1 MSNETIKVLLI
12 DDDEDDYILTRE
24 LFSLV
29 KDGEYELDW
38 AASYEEGLQ
47 VLARREHHVCLVD
60 YQLGELSG
68 AHLIH
73 QARESRF
80 TTPMILLTGQG
91 DHKIDVEAMEAG
103 ATDYLVKD
111 ETSPARLERTVRY
124 AVKLNVERCRA
135 EAELE
140 RRVAERTAQLQATNK
155 ELESFSY
162 SVSHDLRAP
171 LRHMDGFSQALLE
184 DYGSKL
190 DEDGKAYLQ
199 GVRNASREMA
209 QLIDDMLQL
218 ARVTRTEMQ
227 QGIVNLTELG
237 QEVIAELRSRDTV
250 GRDVIVNIDHGLSTF
265 GDKQLLRI
273 VLSNLLGN
281 AWKFT
286 SKREQAKIEFGQ
298 SEQGG
303 EQFYFV
309 GDNGA
314 GFEMEYADKL
324 FCAFQ
329 RLHTTVE
336 FEGTGIGLA
345 TVQRIVSRHGGR
357 VWAKGTVNEEAV
369 FYFTLPNQI
378 DIRPGAP
385 T

>member
-1 MSNETIKVLLI
+1 MNETIKVLLI
-12 DDDEDDYILTRE
+12 DDDEDDYVLTRE

-29 KDGEYELDW
+29 KDGRYELDW
-38 AASYEEGLQ
+38 APSYEEGLR
-47 VLARREHHVCLVD
+47 VAARREHHVCLVD
-60 YQLGELSG
+60 YRLGERSG
-68 AHLIH
+68 VQLIDE
-73 QARESRF
+73 ARELRL

-91 DHKIDVEAMEAG
+91 DRDIDVEAMEAG

-111 ETSPARLERTVRY
+111 ETSPARLERTIRY
-124 AVKLNVERCRA
+124 AVKLNTERCLA

-140 RRVAERTAQLQATNK
+140 QRVADRTAQLQAINK

-184 DYGSKL
+184 DYGDRL
-190 DEDGKAYLQ
+190 DADGKACLH

-218 ARVTRTEMQ
+218 ARVSRTEMQ
-227 QGIVNLTELG
+227 RDVVNLTELG
-237 QEVIAELRSRDTV
+237 QEIIAELRHKDTA
-250 GRDVIVNIDHGLSTF
+250 GRDVIFKIDQGLSTQ

-273 VLSNLLGN
+273 MLGNLLGN

-286 SKREQAKIEFGQ
+286 SKREHAKIAFGQ
-298 SEQGG
+298 SQQEG
-303 EQFYFV
+303 EPFYFV

-314 GFEMEYADKL
+314 GFEMAYADKL

-329 RLHTTVE
+329 RLHTTAE

-357 VWAKGTVNEEAV
+357 VWAKGTVNKEAV
-369 FYFTLPNQI
+369 FCFTLPNLKEM
-378 DIRPGAP
+378 RPGVA